1 MTFFNYDVYRPLT
14 KSLFEHSVTFWKD
27 VISSFWL
34 SFPSET
40 LFHTAG
46 LIVYFGWW
54 YPWERERGRQRQR
67 EWERETESWSN
78 TVVKNVLKSSNI
90 FIPVPKSFS
99 MKVVVAGTSCRIY
112 AITDSL
118 ISQSSCN
125 IMPVVQI
132 SFP

>member
-1 MTFFNYDVYRPLT
+1 MTFFNYDVYGPLT
-14 KSLFEHSVTFWKD
+14 KSLLEHSVTFWKD
-27 VISSFWL
+27 VSSSFWL
-34 SFPSET
+34 R
-40 LFHTAG
+40 
-46 LIVYFGWW
+46 
-54 YPWERERGRQRQR
+54 EREREGER
-67 EWERETESWSN
+67 ERETETEGDRDRERESWSK
-78 TVVKNVLKSSNI
+78 TVVKNVLKSWNI
-90 FIPVPKSFS
+90 FISAPKSFS